1 EKIVDT
7 TDEWIRTRTGIEER
21 RIAKEDEDT
30 SDMAYNASL
39 SALNNAGIKAEDLDL
54 ILVATVTP
62 DTPFPSVSCML
73 QERLGA
79 TKAAAVDLGAA
90 CAGFMYAMITG
101 QQYIETGAYKNILIV
116 GVDKLSKIID
126 WTDRN
131 TRVLLGDGAGA
142 AVLGEVSD
150 HKGILSFELGDYG
163 AGGKGLFQ
171 NDAGYLEM
179 NGREVY
185 TFAVRQMPESTA
197 NVVERSEER
206 RVGKECGLRGS
217 Q

>member
-1 EKIVDT
+1 
-7 TDEWIRTRTGIEER
+7 
-21 RIAKEDEDT
+21 
-30 SDMAYNASL
+30 
-39 SALNNAGIKAEDLDL
+39 NNAGIKAEDLDL

-126 WTDRN
+126 RTGCN
-131 TRVLLGDGAGA
+131 TCVLLGDGARAG
-142 AVLGEVSD
+142 VLGIVSD
-150 HKGILSFELGDYG
+150 HKGILSFELSANG

-179 NGREVY
+179 PGRDVNK
-185 TFAVRQMPESTA
+185 FA
-197 NVVERSEER
+197 
-206 RVGKECGLRGS
+206 
-217 Q
+217 